1 MLSFCLRKA
10 VLIIISQKTNSF
22 GYRLDVCISYGPLIL
37 FFVPLTVSSPM
48 NLVTGLWG
56 MNVHVPGQDIEEGVS
71 PSFTE

>member
-1 MLSFCLRKA
+1 MLSFRPQKT
-10 VLIIISQKTNSF
+10 VLIIISQEINSF
-22 GYRLDVCISYGPLIL
+22 GYRLDVCIYRALFIL
-37 FFVPLTVSSPM
+37 FFMPLTVSSPM

>member
-10 VLIIISQKTNSF
+10 VLIIISQKINSF

-37 FFVPLTVSSPM
+37 FFMPLTASSPM